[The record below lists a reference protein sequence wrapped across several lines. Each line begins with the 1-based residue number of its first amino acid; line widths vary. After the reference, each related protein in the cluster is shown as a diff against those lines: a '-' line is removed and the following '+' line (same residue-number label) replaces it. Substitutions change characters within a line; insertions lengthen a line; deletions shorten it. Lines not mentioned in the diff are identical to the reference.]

1 MSQNEPINMEDTPGG
16 VPSSIKGRE
25 VDPDKDSKAEPN
37 TEIKNADEYM
47 KTILEHVPEILHERV
62 SKIQRTDLS
71 LPGLPKDREAY
82 EAYLGAEKMIRDL
95 KRREQKSKMNWK
107 GLPKQS
113 G

>member
-1 MSQNEPINMEDTPGG
+1 MSQNGPVNMEDAGG
-16 VPSSIKGRE
+16 AVPSNIQGRE
-25 VDPDKDSKAEPN
+25 VNPDKDPKAEPN
-37 TEIKNADEYM
+37 TEVKNVDEHM
-47 KTILEHVPEILHERV
+47 RAILKHVPEILHERV
-62 SKIQRTDLS
+62 SKIQSHDLS

-95 KRREQKSKMNWK
+95 RRREQKSKMNFD

>member
-1 MSQNEPINMEDTPGG
+1 MPQNGPVNMEGTADAI
-16 VPSSIKGRE
+16 PSSIQGRE

-37 TEIKNADEYM
+37 TKIKNMDEHM
-47 KTILEHVPEILHERV
+47 KTILEHVPEILRERV

-95 KRREQKSKMNWK
+95 KRRKQKSKMNFDR
-107 GLPKQS
+107 LPKQS